1 MHSAGELP
9 PPADIQTTLN
19 APRNKNK
26 EETMQFRS
34 IQTRIL
40 VMAGI
45 AMTTALV
52 ILILLNQY
60 SGQQTQKLTI
70 SSSRAAL
77 QQEAWQ
83 KVSANARAE
92 AATITQLL
100 QKGLS
105 YTQQMA
111 SVFAQQQQ
119 GKLPLDRQQ
128 ATDLLKAQ
136 LALEPQLYGAF
147 AGFEPN
153 GFDSQDASFAG
164 QTALGSDSKGRFV
177 PYFYRDKDKVG
188 TDLLLSIEKSETDSF
203 GNPAND
209 YYACPKREGRSC
221 LIDPFKVDINGQQV
235 LVSTITTPI
244 MVDGQ
249 FRGIAALDLA
259 VDSISRQAQSLNSNI
274 YDGKG
279 ETLIVSAAGVIT
291 GTSGDASLL
300 GSRADKLLGNGW
312 QQYLKPEVQ
321 RQELDDAFRISVPI
335 AVPGMSRNWAIIVTL
350 PYKVVLA
357 GADQLEAQLSDMNRA
372 AMTQQLVGA
381 VVVLVLALATM
392 LVIARSI
399 TGPIR
404 QMVSLVD
411 DIADGEGDLTK
422 RLNTQSSDELG
433 DLAKGI
439 NRFIDKLQVLLGD
452 VLKTASEVNRHAGD
466 TDRIAGQTDTN
477 LQHHQAEM
485 EQMLTAVQEMSYVSQ
500 EVATHANNT
509 ADSAKQAQGAADQG
523 KVRFQQV
530 IQSMHKVAAEA
541 GKGAE
546 VVEGLAHDSEQIT
559 SILTV
564 IQGIADQTNLLAL
577 NAAIEAARAGEQ
589 GRGFAVVADEVRKL
603 AGNTQQAVQN
613 TQELIEKI
621 RHSSTNAVNAI
632 NQSQQLTHQ
641 AVGEAD
647 LAEEA
652 LGSIYQAIS
661 TINDMT
667 YQIASAAEEQSS
679 VSETVS
685 GNLSKTNALANDIA
699 QDATETAKASQAL
712 RQAADKL
719 QQLLGQF
726 RLS

>member
-1 MHSAGELP
+1 
-9 PPADIQTTLN
+9 
-19 APRNKNK
+19 
-26 EETMQFRS
+26 MQFRS

-153 GFDSQDASFAG
+153 GFDSQDASFAS

-188 TDLLLSIEKSETDSF
+188 TDLLFSIEKSETDSF

-209 YYACPKREGRSC
+209 YYACPKREERSC

-259 VDSISRQAQSLNSNI
+259 VDSISRQAKSLNSNI

-300 GSRADKLLGNGW
+300 GSSASKVLGNQW

-321 RQELDDAFRISVPI
+321 RQELDESFRISVPI
-335 AVPGMSRNWAIIVTL
+335 MVPGMSRNWAIIVTL

-357 GADQLEAQLSDMNRA
+357 GADQLESQLSDMNQA

-381 VVVLVLALATM
+381 VIVLVLALATM

-422 RLNTQSSDELG
+422 RLTTRSVDELG

-439 NRFIDKLQVLLGD
+439 NRFIDKLQGLLGD
-452 VLKTASEVNRHAGD
+452 VLKTASEVNRYAGD
-466 TDRIAGQTDTN
+466 TDRIAGQTDNN

-523 KVRFQQV
+523 KERFQQV

-546 VVEGLAHDSEQIT
+546 VVEGLAHDSAQIT

-621 RHSSTNAVNAI
+621 RLSSTNAVNAI
-632 NQSQQLTHQ
+632 TQSQQLTHQ

>member
-1 MHSAGELP
+1 
-9 PPADIQTTLN
+9 
-19 APRNKNK
+19 
-26 EETMQFRS
+26 
-34 IQTRIL
+34 
-40 VMAGI
+40 
-45 AMTTALV
+45 
-52 ILILLNQY
+52 
-60 SGQQTQKLTI
+60 
-70 SSSRAAL
+70 
-77 QQEAWQ
+77 
-83 KVSANARAE
+83 
-92 AATITQLL
+92 
-100 QKGLS
+100 
-105 YTQQMA
+105 
-111 SVFAQQQQ
+111 
-119 GKLPLDRQQ
+119 
-128 ATDLLKAQ
+128 
-136 LALEPQLYGAF
+136 
-147 AGFEPN
+147 
-153 GFDSQDASFAG
+153 
-164 QTALGSDSKGRFV
+164 
-177 PYFYRDKDKVG
+177 
-188 TDLLLSIEKSETDSF
+188 
-203 GNPAND
+203 
-209 YYACPKREGRSC
+209 
-221 LIDPFKVDINGQQV
+221 
-235 LVSTITTPI
+235 
-244 MVDGQ
+244 
-249 FRGIAALDLA
+249 
-259 VDSISRQAQSLNSNI
+259 
-274 YDGKG
+274 
-279 ETLIVSAAGVIT
+279 
-291 GTSGDASLL
+291 
-300 GSRADKLLGNGW
+300 
-312 QQYLKPEVQ
+312 Q
-321 RQELDDAFRISVPI
+321 RQELDESFRISVPI
-335 AVPGMSRNWAIIVTL
+335 MVPGMSRNWAIIVTL

-357 GADQLEAQLSDMNRA
+357 GADQLESQLSDMNQA

-381 VVVLVLALATM
+381 VIVLVLALATM

-422 RLNTQSSDELG
+422 RLTTRSVDELG

-439 NRFIDKLQVLLGD
+439 NRFIDKLQGLLGD
-452 VLKTASEVNRHAGD
+452 VLKTASEVNRYAGD
-466 TDRIAGQTDTN
+466 TDRIAGQTDNN

-523 KVRFQQV
+523 KERFQQV

-546 VVEGLAHDSEQIT
+546 VVEGLAHDSAQIT

-621 RHSSTNAVNAI
+621 RLSSTNAVNAI
-632 NQSQQLTHQ
+632 TQSQQLTHQ

>member
-1 MHSAGELP
+1 
-9 PPADIQTTLN
+9 
-19 APRNKNK
+19 
-26 EETMQFRS
+26 MQFRS
-34 IQTRIL
+34 IQNRIL

-45 AMTTALV
+45 AMTAALV

-60 SGQQTQKLTI
+60 SGQQTQQLTI
-70 SSSRAAL
+70 SSSREAL

-100 QKGLS
+100 QKALA
-105 YTQQMA
+105 YDQQLA
-111 SVFAQQQQ
+111 GVVQLAIS
-119 GKLPLDRQQ
+119 KELPLTRPNVV
-128 ATDLLKAQ
+128 ALMKKTLTTD
-136 LALEPQLYGAF
+136 PQIYGVL

-153 GFDSQDASFAG
+153 ALDEQDINYVG
-164 QTALGSDSKGRFV
+164 QKELGSDSNGRFV
-177 PYFYRDKDKVG
+177 PYYYRDGGSIG
-188 TDLLLSIEKSETDSF
+188 TDLLYSITKTDTDSF

-209 YYACPKREGRSC
+209 YYSCPQQHKSAC
-221 LIDPFKVDINGQQV
+221 LIDPYVFDVNGKQV
-235 LVSTITTPI
+235 MLSTISSPLFI
-244 MVDGQ
+244 DGDFKGIIGVDLEVT
-249 FRGIAALDLA
+249 ALNQ
-259 VDSISRQAQSLNSNI
+259 QAKSLNNNI
-274 YDGKG
+274 YDGQG

-291 GTSGDASLL
+291 GTSGNDNML
-300 GSRADKLLGNGW
+300 GKHAKELLGNNW
-312 QQYLKPEVQ
+312 KQYLQQQEQ
-321 RQELDDAFRISVPI
+321 REELNDNLRISVPI
-335 AVPGMSRNWAIIVTL
+335 SVPGMSRNWAIIVTL
-350 PYKVVLA
+350 PYRVVLA
-357 GADQLEAQLSDMNRA
+357 GADQLERQLSDMNQA

-381 VVVLVLALATM
+381 FIVLVLALATM

-422 RLNTQSSDELG
+422 RLATRSVDELG

-439 NRFIDKLQVLLGD
+439 NRFIDKLQGLLGD
-452 VLKTASEVNRHAGD
+452 VLKTASEVNRYAGD
-466 TDRIAGQTDTN
+466 TDRIAGQTDNN

-523 KVRFQQV
+523 KERFQQV

-546 VVEGLAHDSEQIT
+546 VVEGLAHDSAQIT

-621 RHSSTNAVNAI
+621 RLSSTNAVNAI
-632 NQSQQLTHQ
+632 TQSQQLTHQ

>member
-1 MHSAGELP
+1 M
-9 PPADIQTTLN
+9 
-19 APRNKNK
+19 
-26 EETMQFRS
+26 
-34 IQTRIL
+34 
-40 VMAGI
+40 
-45 AMTTALV
+45 
-52 ILILLNQY
+52 
-60 SGQQTQKLTI
+60 
-70 SSSRAAL
+70 
-77 QQEAWQ
+77 
-83 KVSANARAE
+83 
-92 AATITQLL
+92 
-100 QKGLS
+100 
-105 YTQQMA
+105 
-111 SVFAQQQQ
+111 
-119 GKLPLDRQQ
+119 
-128 ATDLLKAQ
+128 
-136 LALEPQLYGAF
+136 
-147 AGFEPN
+147 
-153 GFDSQDASFAG
+153 
-164 QTALGSDSKGRFV
+164 
-177 PYFYRDKDKVG
+177 
-188 TDLLLSIEKSETDSF
+188 
-203 GNPAND
+203 
-209 YYACPKREGRSC
+209 
-221 LIDPFKVDINGQQV
+221 
-235 LVSTITTPI
+235 STITTPI
-244 MVDGQ
+244 LVDGR
-249 FRGIAALDLA
+249 FKGIAALDLA

-300 GSRADKLLGNGW
+300 GSRADKVLGNGW
-312 QQYLKPEVQ
+312 QQYLKPDVQ
-321 RQELDDAFRISVPI
+321 RQELTDAFRISVPI
-335 AVPGMSRNWAIIVTL
+335 AVPGMARNWAIIVTL

-357 GADQLEAQLSDMNRA
+357 GADELARQLTDMNRA
-372 AMTQQLVGA
+372 AMTQQLIGA
-381 VVVLVLALATM
+381 LIVLALALGTM

-411 DIADGEGDLTK
+411 DIADGDGDLTK
-422 RLNTQSSDELG
+422 RLESRSRDELG
-433 DLAKGI
+433 ALARGI
-439 NRFIDKLQVLLGD
+439 NRFIDKLQALLGD
-452 VLKTASEVNRHAGD
+452 VQKTASEVHRHAGD
-466 TDRIAGQTDTN
+466 TDRIAGQTDSN

-509 ADSAKQAQGAADQG
+509 ADSAKQAQSAADEG
-523 KVRFQQV
+523 KVRFQRV
-530 IQSMHKVAAEA
+530 IHSMHKVAAEA

-613 TQELIEKI
+613 TQELIDKI

-632 NQSQQLTHQ
+632 QQSQQLTHQ

-647 LAEEA
+647 QAEAA
-652 LGSIYQAIS
+652 LGSIFQAIA

-685 GNLSKTNALANDIA
+685 GNLSKTSALANDIA
-699 QDATETAKASQAL
+699 RDATSTANASQAL
-712 RQAADKL
+712 RQAAERL

>member
-1 MHSAGELP
+1 
-9 PPADIQTTLN
+9 
-19 APRNKNK
+19 
-26 EETMQFRS
+26 MQFRS
-34 IQTRIL
+34 IQNRIL
-40 VMAGI
+40 VLAGV

-60 SGQQTQKLTI
+60 SGRQTQQLTI
-70 SSSRAAL
+70 DSSRAAL

-111 SVFAQQQQ
+111 SVFARQQE

-153 GFDSQDASFAG
+153 GFDGQDESFAG
-164 QTALGSDSKGRFV
+164 QSALGSNDKGRFV
-177 PYFYRDKDKVG
+177 PYFYRDKEQIG
-188 TDLLLSIEKSETDSF
+188 SDLLLSIEKSDPDEF

-209 YYACPKREGRSC
+209 YYACPKREGRPC

-244 MVDGQ
+244 LVDGR
-249 FRGIAALDLA
+249 FKGIASLDLA

-279 ETLIVSAAGVIT
+279 ETLIVS
-291 GTSGDASLL
+291 GDASLL
-300 GSRADKLLGNGW
+300 GSRADKVLGNGW
-312 QQYLKPEVQ
+312 QQYLKPDVQ
-321 RQELDDAFRISVPI
+321 RQELTDAFRISVPI
-335 AVPGMSRNWAIIVTL
+335 AVPGMARNWAIIVTL

-357 GADQLEAQLSDMNRA
+357 GADELARQLTDMNRA
-372 AMTQQLVGA
+372 AMTQQLIGA
-381 VVVLVLALATM
+381 LIVLALALGTM

-411 DIADGEGDLTK
+411 DIADGDGDLTK
-422 RLNTQSSDELG
+422 RLETRSRDELG
-433 DLAKGI
+433 ALARGI
-439 NRFIDKLQVLLGD
+439 NRFIDKLQALLGD
-452 VLKTASEVNRHAGD
+452 VQKTASEVHRHAGD
-466 TDRIAGQTDTN
+466 TDRIAGQTDSN

-509 ADSAKQAQGAADQG
+509 ADSAKQAQSAADEG
-523 KVRFQQV
+523 KVRFQRV
-530 IQSMHKVAAEA
+530 IHSMHKVAAEA

-613 TQELIEKI
+613 TQELIDKI

-632 NQSQQLTHQ
+632 QQSQQLTHQ

-647 LAEEA
+647 QAEAA
-652 LGSIYQAIS
+652 LGSIFQAIA

-685 GNLSKTNALANDIA
+685 GNLSKTSALANDIA
-699 QDATETAKASQAL
+699 RDATSTANASQAL
-712 RQAADKL
+712 RQAAERL

>member
-1 MHSAGELP
+1 
-9 PPADIQTTLN
+9 
-19 APRNKNK
+19 
-26 EETMQFRS
+26 MQFRS
-34 IQTRIL
+34 IQNRIL

-45 AMTTALV
+45 AMTAALV

-60 SGQQTQKLTI
+60 SGKQTQQLTI
-70 SSSRAAL
+70 SSSREAL

-111 SVFAQQQQ
+111 SALALQQQ

-153 GFDSQDASFAG
+153 GFDGQDASFAG

-177 PYFYRDKDKVG
+177 PYFYRDKDQIG
-188 TDLLLSIEKSETDSF
+188 TDLLLSIEKTDPDEF

-249 FRGIAALDLA
+249 FKGIAALDLA
-259 VDSISRQAQSLNSNI
+259 VDSISRQAKSLNSNI

-300 GSRADKLLGNGW
+300 GSSASKVLGNQW

-321 RQELDDAFRISVPI
+321 RQELDESFRISVPI
-335 AVPGMSRNWAIIVTL
+335 MVPGMSRNWAIIVTL

-357 GADQLEAQLSDMNRA
+357 GADQLESQLSDMNQA

-381 VVVLVLALATM
+381 VIVLVLALATM

-422 RLNTQSSDELG
+422 RLATRSVDELG

-439 NRFIDKLQVLLGD
+439 NRFIDKLQGLLGD
-452 VLKTASEVNRHAGD
+452 VLKTASEVNRYAGD
-466 TDRIAGQTDTN
+466 TDRIAGQTDNN

-509 ADSAKQAQGAADQG
+509 ADSAKQAQSAADQG
-523 KVRFQQV
+523 KERFQQV

-546 VVEGLAHDSEQIT
+546 VVEGLAHDSAQIT

-621 RHSSTNAVNAI
+621 RLSSTNAVNAI
-632 NQSQQLTHQ
+632 TQSQQLTHQ

>member
-1 MHSAGELP
+1 
-9 PPADIQTTLN
+9 
-19 APRNKNK
+19 
-26 EETMQFRS
+26 MQFRS
-34 IQTRIL
+34 IQNRIL

-45 AMTTALV
+45 AMTAALV

-60 SGQQTQKLTI
+60 SGQQTQQLTI
-70 SSSRAAL
+70 SSSREAL

-111 SVFAQQQQ
+111 SALALQQQ

-153 GFDSQDASFAG
+153 GFDDQDASFAG
-164 QTALGSDSKGRFV
+164 QSALGSDDKGRFV
-177 PYFYRDKDKVG
+177 PYFYRDKDQIG
-188 TDLLLSIEKSETDSF
+188 TDLLLSIEKTDPDEF

-249 FRGIAALDLA
+249 FKGIAALDLA
-259 VDSISRQAQSLNSNI
+259 VDSISRQAKSLNSNI

-300 GSRADKLLGNGW
+300 GSSASKVLGNQW

-321 RQELDDAFRISVPI
+321 RQELDESFRISVPI
-335 AVPGMSRNWAIIVTL
+335 MVPGMSRNWAIIVTL

-357 GADQLEAQLSDMNRA
+357 GADQLESQLSDMNQA

-381 VVVLVLALATM
+381 VIVLVLALATM

-422 RLNTQSSDELG
+422 RLTTRSVDELG

-439 NRFIDKLQVLLGD
+439 NRFIDKLQGLLGD
-452 VLKTASEVNRHAGD
+452 VLKTASEVNRYAGD
-466 TDRIAGQTDTN
+466 TDRIAGQTDNN

-509 ADSAKQAQGAADQG
+509 ADSAKQAQSAADQG
-523 KVRFQQV
+523 KERFQQV

-546 VVEGLAHDSEQIT
+546 VVEGLAHDSAQIT

-621 RHSSTNAVNAI
+621 RLSSTNAVNAI
-632 NQSQQLTHQ
+632 TQSQQLTHQ

>member
-1 MHSAGELP
+1 
-9 PPADIQTTLN
+9 
-19 APRNKNK
+19 
-26 EETMQFRS
+26 MQFHS
-34 IQTRIL
+34 IQHRIL

-45 AMTTALV
+45 AMTTAMV

-70 SSSRAAL
+70 NSSREAL

-164 QTALGSDSKGRFV
+164 QTALGSDGKGRFV
-177 PYFYRDKDKVG
+177 PYFYRDKEQIG
-188 TDLLLSIEKSETDSF
+188 TDLLLSIEKTDPDEF

-249 FRGIAALDLA
+249 FKGIAALDLA
-259 VDSISRQAQSLNSNI
+259 VDSISRQAKSLNSNI
-274 YDGKG
+274 YDGQG

-300 GSRADKLLGNGW
+300 GSSAGKVLGNQW

-321 RQELDDAFRISVPI
+321 RQELNESFRISVPI
-335 AVPGMSRNWAIIVTL
+335 MVPGMNRNWAIIVTL

-357 GADQLEAQLSDMNRA
+357 GADQLESQLGEMNRA
-372 AMTQQLVGA
+372 AVTQQLVGA
-381 VVVLVLALATM
+381 VIVLVLALATM
-392 LVIARSI
+392 LAIARSI

-422 RLNTQSSDELG
+422 RLTTRSVDELG

-439 NRFIDKLQVLLGD
+439 NRFIDKLQGLLGD
-452 VLKTASEVNRHAGD
+452 VLKTASEVNRYAGD

-509 ADSAKQAQGAADQG
+509 ADSAKQAQSAADQG
-523 KVRFQQV
+523 KDRFQQV

-541 GKGAE
+541 GKGAD
-546 VVEGLAHDSEQIT
+546 VVEGLAHDSAQIT

-621 RHSSTNAVNAI
+621 RLSSTNAVTAI
-632 NQSQQLTHQ
+632 TQSQQLTHQ
-641 AVGEAD
+641 AVSEAD

-652 LGSIYQAIS
+652 LGSIYKAIS

>member
-1 MHSAGELP
+1 
-9 PPADIQTTLN
+9 
-19 APRNKNK
+19 
-26 EETMQFRS
+26 MQFRS
-34 IQTRIL
+34 IQNRIL
-40 VMAGI
+40 VLAGV

-60 SGQQTQKLTI
+60 SSKQTQQLTI

-111 SVFAQQQQ
+111 SVFALQQE

-136 LALEPQLYGAF
+136 LGLEPQLYGAF
-147 AGFEPN
+147 AGFEPD
-153 GFDSQDASFAG
+153 GFDDQDSAFAG
-164 QTALGSDSKGRFV
+164 QSALGSDDKGRFV
-177 PYFYRDKDKVG
+177 PYFYRDKENIG
-188 TDLLLSIEKSETDSF
+188 SDLLLSIEKSDPDEF

-244 MVDGQ
+244 LVGGQ
-249 FRGIAALDLA
+249 FKGIAALDLA

-291 GTSGDASLL
+291 GTSGDPSLL
-300 GSRADKLLGNGW
+300 GSRADKLLGDGW
-312 QQYLKPEVQ
+312 QQYLKPELQ
-321 RQELDDAFRISVPI
+321 RQELDEAFRISVPI
-335 AVPGMSRNWAIIVTL
+335 AVPGMARNWAIIVTL
-350 PYKVVLA
+350 PYQVVLA
-357 GADQLEAQLSDMNRA
+357 GADELESQLTEMNRA
-372 AMTQQLVGA
+372 AMTQQLIGA
-381 VVVLVLALATM
+381 LIVLVLALATM
-392 LVIARSI
+392 LAIARSI

-422 RLNTQSSDELG
+422 RLNTRAQDELG
-433 DLAKGI
+433 ALARGI

-452 VLKTASEVNRHAGD
+452 VQKTASEVHRHAGD
-466 TDRIAGQTDTN
+466 TDRIAGQTDSN

-621 RHSSTNAVNAI
+621 RHSSANAVNAI
-632 NQSQQLTHQ
+632 QQSQQLTHQ

-647 LAEEA
+647 LAEAA
-652 LGSIYQAIS
+652 LDSIFQAIA

-699 QDATETAKASQAL
+699 QDATNTAKASQAL
-712 RQAADKL
+712 RQAAERL

>member
-1 MHSAGELP
+1 
-9 PPADIQTTLN
+9 
-19 APRNKNK
+19 
-26 EETMQFRS
+26 MQFRS
-34 IQTRIL
+34 IQNRIL

-45 AMTTALV
+45 AMTAALV

-60 SGQQTQKLTI
+60 SGQQTQQLTI
-70 SSSRAAL
+70 SSSREAL

-111 SVFAQQQQ
+111 SALALQQQ

-147 AGFEPN
+147 AGFKPN
-153 GFDSQDASFAG
+153 GFDGQDASFAG
-164 QTALGSDSKGRFV
+164 QSALGSDDKGRFV
-177 PYFYRDKDKVG
+177 PYFYRDKDQIG
-188 TDLLLSIEKSETDSF
+188 TDLLLSIEKTDPDEF

-244 MVDGQ
+244 MVNGQ
-249 FRGIAALDLA
+249 FKGIAALDLA
-259 VDSISRQAQSLNSNI
+259 VDSISRQAKSLNSNI

-300 GSRADKLLGNGW
+300 GSSAGKVLGNQW

-321 RQELDDAFRISVPI
+321 RQELDESFRISVPI
-335 AVPGMSRNWAIIVTL
+335 MVPGMSRNWAIIVTL

-357 GADQLEAQLSDMNRA
+357 GADQLESQLSDMNQA

-381 VVVLVLALATM
+381 VIVLVLALATM

-422 RLNTQSSDELG
+422 RLATRSVDELG
-433 DLAKGI
+433 DLTKGI
-439 NRFIDKLQVLLGD
+439 NRFIDKLQGLLGD
-452 VLKTASEVNRHAGD
+452 VLKTASEVNRYAGD
-466 TDRIAGQTDTN
+466 TDRIAGQTDNN

-523 KVRFQQV
+523 KERFQQV

-546 VVEGLAHDSEQIT
+546 VVEGLAHDSAQIT

-621 RHSSTNAVNAI
+621 RLSSTNAVNAI

>member
-1 MHSAGELP
+1 
-9 PPADIQTTLN
+9 
-19 APRNKNK
+19 
-26 EETMQFRS
+26 MQFRS
-34 IQTRIL
+34 IQNRIL

-45 AMTTALV
+45 AMTAALV

-60 SGQQTQKLTI
+60 SGKQTQQLTI
-70 SSSRAAL
+70 SSSREAL

-111 SVFAQQQQ
+111 STLALQQQ

-164 QTALGSDSKGRFV
+164 QSALGSDDKGRFV
-177 PYFYRDKDKVG
+177 PYFYRDKDQIG
-188 TDLLLSIEKSETDSF
+188 TDLLLSIEKTDPDEF

-244 MVDGQ
+244 MVNGQ
-249 FRGIAALDLA
+249 FKGIAALDLA
-259 VDSISRQAQSLNSNI
+259 VDSISRQAKSLNSNI
-274 YDGKG
+274 YDGQG

-300 GSRADKLLGNGW
+300 GSSASKVLGNQW

-321 RQELDDAFRISVPI
+321 RQELDESFRISVPI
-335 AVPGMSRNWAIIVTL
+335 MVPGMSRNWAIIVTL

-357 GADQLEAQLSDMNRA
+357 GADQLESQLSDMNQA

-381 VVVLVLALATM
+381 VIVLVLALATM

-422 RLNTQSSDELG
+422 RLTTRSVDELG

-439 NRFIDKLQVLLGD
+439 NRFIDKLQGLLGD
-452 VLKTASEVNRHAGD
+452 VLKTASEVNRYAGD
-466 TDRIAGQTDTN
+466 TDRIAGQTDNN

-523 KVRFQQV
+523 KERFQQV

-546 VVEGLAHDSEQIT
+546 VVEGLAHDSAQIT

-621 RHSSTNAVNAI
+621 RLSSTNAVNAI
-632 NQSQQLTHQ
+632 TQSQQLTHQ
-641 AVGEAD
+641 AVSEAD

>member
-1 MHSAGELP
+1 
-9 PPADIQTTLN
+9 
-19 APRNKNK
+19 
-26 EETMQFRS
+26 MQFRS
-34 IQTRIL
+34 IQNRIL
-40 VMAGI
+40 VLAGV

-60 SGQQTQKLTI
+60 SGRQTQQLTI
-70 SSSRAAL
+70 DSSRAAL

-111 SVFAQQQQ
+111 SVFARQQE

-153 GFDSQDASFAG
+153 GFDGQDESFAG
-164 QTALGSDSKGRFV
+164 QSALGSDDKGRFV
-177 PYFYRDKDKVG
+177 PYFYRDKDQIG
-188 TDLLLSIEKSETDSF
+188 SDLLLSIEKSDPDEF

-209 YYACPKREGRSC
+209 YYACPKREGRPC

-244 MVDGQ
+244 LVDGQ
-249 FRGIAALDLA
+249 FKGIAALDLA

-300 GSRADKLLGNGW
+300 GSRADKVLGNGW
-312 QQYLKPEVQ
+312 QQYLKPDVQ
-321 RQELDDAFRISVPI
+321 RQELTDAFRISVPI
-335 AVPGMSRNWAIIVTL
+335 AVPGMARNWAIIVTL

-357 GADQLEAQLSDMNRA
+357 GADELARQLTDMNRA
-372 AMTQQLVGA
+372 AMTQQLIGA
-381 VVVLVLALATM
+381 LIVLALALGTM

-411 DIADGEGDLTK
+411 DIADGDGDLTK
-422 RLNTQSSDELG
+422 RLESRSRDELG
-433 DLAKGI
+433 ALARGI
-439 NRFIDKLQVLLGD
+439 NRFIDKLQALLGD
-452 VLKTASEVNRHAGD
+452 VQKTASEVHRHAGD
-466 TDRIAGQTDTN
+466 TDRIAGQTDSN

-509 ADSAKQAQGAADQG
+509 ADSAKQAQSAADEG
-523 KVRFQQV
+523 KVRFQRV
-530 IQSMHKVAAEA
+530 IHSMHKVAAEA

-589 GRGFAVVADEVRKL
+589 GRGFAVVADEVRTLSTRTHKATEQIQGSIQQIQHTL
-603 AGNTQQAVQN
+603 GRWKGMMQENLQQTRECAEMTRQGSSSLHTVLQEIELVTEFSTQIAAAAEQQQAVVEDISRSINQISEYSHAN
-613 TQELIEKI
+613 SQKMQEVDDSSQELLERAK
-621 RHSSTNAVNAI
+621 
-632 NQSQQLTHQ
+632 QLKGLSQTF
-641 AVGEAD
+641 G
-647 LAEEA
+647 
-652 LGSIYQAIS
+652 
-661 TINDMT
+661 
-667 YQIASAAEEQSS
+667 
-679 VSETVS
+679 
-685 GNLSKTNALANDIA
+685 
-699 QDATETAKASQAL
+699 
-712 RQAADKL
+712 
-719 QQLLGQF
+719 
-726 RLS
+726 

>member
-1 MHSAGELP
+1 
-9 PPADIQTTLN
+9 
-19 APRNKNK
+19 
-26 EETMQFRS
+26 MQFRS

-153 GFDSQDASFAG
+153 GFDSQDASFAS

-209 YYACPKREGRSC
+209 YYACPKREERSC

-259 VDSISRQAQSLNSNI
+259 VDSISRQAKSLNSNI

-300 GSRADKLLGNGW
+300 GSSASKVLGNQW

-321 RQELDDAFRISVPI
+321 RQELDESFRISVPI
-335 AVPGMSRNWAIIVTL
+335 MVPGMSRNWAIIVTL

-357 GADQLEAQLSDMNRA
+357 GADQLESQLSDMNQA

-381 VVVLVLALATM
+381 VIVLVLALATM

-422 RLNTQSSDELG
+422 RLTTRSVDELG

-439 NRFIDKLQVLLGD
+439 NRFIDKLQGLLGD
-452 VLKTASEVNRHAGD
+452 VLKTASEVNRYAGD
-466 TDRIAGQTDTN
+466 TDRIAGQTDNN

-509 ADSAKQAQGAADQG
+509 ADSAKQAQSAADQG
-523 KVRFQQV
+523 KERFQQV

-546 VVEGLAHDSEQIT
+546 VVEGLAHDSAQIT

-621 RHSSTNAVNAI
+621 RLSSTNAVNAI
-632 NQSQQLTHQ
+632 TQSQQLTHQ

>member
-1 MHSAGELP
+1 
-9 PPADIQTTLN
+9 
-19 APRNKNK
+19 
-26 EETMQFRS
+26 MQFRS
-34 IQTRIL
+34 IQNRIL

-45 AMTTALV
+45 AMTAALV

-60 SGQQTQKLTI
+60 SGQQTQQLTI

-111 SVFAQQQQ
+111 SALALQQE

-153 GFDSQDASFAG
+153 GFDSQDATFAG
-164 QTALGSDSKGRFV
+164 QSALGSDSQGRFV
-177 PYFYRDKDKVG
+177 PYFYRDKDQIG
-188 TDLLLSIEKSETDSF
+188 TDLLLSIEKTDPDEF

-209 YYACPKREGRSC
+209 YYSCPKREGRSC

-244 MVDGQ
+244 MVAGK
-249 FRGIAALDLA
+249 FKGIAALDLA

-300 GSRADKLLGNGW
+300 GSRADKLLGNQW

-321 RQELDDAFRISVPI
+321 RQELDESFRISVPI
-335 AVPGMSRNWAIIVTL
+335 MVPGMSRNWAIIVTL

-357 GADQLEAQLSDMNRA
+357 GADQLESQLSDMSRA

-381 VVVLVLALATM
+381 LVVLVLALATM
-392 LVIARSI
+392 LMIARSI

-422 RLNTQSSDELG
+422 RLTTRSVDELG

-509 ADSAKQAQGAADQG
+509 ADSAKQAQSAADQG

-559 SILTV
+559 NILTV

-613 TQELIEKI
+613 TQELLEKI
-621 RHSSTNAVNAI
+621 RLSSANAVSAI

-652 LGSIYQAIS
+652 LASIYQAIS

-712 RQAADKL
+712 RQAAERL

>member
-1 MHSAGELP
+1 
-9 PPADIQTTLN
+9 
-19 APRNKNK
+19 
-26 EETMQFRS
+26 MQFRS
-34 IQTRIL
+34 IQNRIL

-45 AMTTALV
+45 AMTAALV

-60 SGQQTQKLTI
+60 SGQQTQQLTI
-70 SSSRAAL
+70 SSSREAL

-111 SVFAQQQQ
+111 SALALQQQS
-119 GKLPLDRQQ
+119 KLPLDRQQ

-153 GFDSQDASFAG
+153 GFDGQDASFAG
-164 QTALGSDSKGRFV
+164 QSALGSDDKGRFV
-177 PYFYRDKDKVG
+177 PYFYRDKDQIG
-188 TDLLLSIEKSETDSF
+188 TDLLLSIEKTDPDEF

-244 MVDGQ
+244 MVNGQ
-249 FRGIAALDLA
+249 FKGIAALDLA
-259 VDSISRQAQSLNSNI
+259 VDSISRQAKSLNSNI
-274 YDGKG
+274 YDGQG

-300 GSRADKLLGNGW
+300 GSSASKVLGNQW

-321 RQELDDAFRISVPI
+321 RQELDESFRISVPI
-335 AVPGMSRNWAIIVTL
+335 MVPGMSRNWAIIVTL

-357 GADQLEAQLSDMNRA
+357 GADQLESQLSDMNQA

-381 VVVLVLALATM
+381 VIVLVLALATM

-422 RLNTQSSDELG
+422 RLTTRSVDELG

-439 NRFIDKLQVLLGD
+439 NRFIDKLQGLLGD
-452 VLKTASEVNRHAGD
+452 VLKTASEVNRYAGD
-466 TDRIAGQTDTN
+466 TDRIAGQTDNN

-509 ADSAKQAQGAADQG
+509 ADSAKQAQSAADQG
-523 KVRFQQV
+523 KERFQQV

-546 VVEGLAHDSEQIT
+546 VVEGLAHDSAQIT

-589 GRGFAVVADEVRKL
+589 GRGFAVVADEVRALSNRSRAASEEISQMIAALQNEAQSAVTVIGDAKSKADESISKTEATL
-603 AGNTQQAVQN
+603 AAMQN
-613 TQELIEKI
+613 IIERI
-621 RHSSTNAVNAI
+621 AR
-632 NQSQQLTHQ
+632 
-641 AVGEAD
+641 
-647 LAEEA
+647 
-652 LGSIYQAIS
+652 
-661 TINDMT
+661 INDLNAQMA
-667 YQIASAAEEQSS
+667 QSAEEQDRVCHEVDSS
-679 VSETVS
+679 VSDIRNTS
-685 GNLSKTNALANDIA
+685 ND
-699 QDATETAKASQAL
+699 T
-712 RQAADKL
+712 
-719 QQLLGQF
+719 LGQAHAANLASIQLVEQCQKLEALLKTY
-726 RLS
+726 RW

>member
-1 MHSAGELP
+1 
-9 PPADIQTTLN
+9 
-19 APRNKNK
+19 
-26 EETMQFRS
+26 MQFRS
-34 IQTRIL
+34 IQNRIL
-40 VMAGI
+40 VMTGI

-60 SGQQTQKLTI
+60 SGQQTQQLTI

-92 AATITQLL
+92 AATINQLL

-111 SVFAQQQQ
+111 SALALQQQ

-136 LALEPQLYGAF
+136 LNLEPQLYGAF

-153 GFDSQDASFAG
+153 GFDDQDAAFAG
-164 QTALGSDSKGRFV
+164 QTALGSDSQGRFV
-177 PYFYRDKDKVG
+177 PYFYRDKEQIG
-188 TDLLLSIEKSETDSF
+188 TDLLLSIEKSDADEF

-244 MVDGQ
+244 MVAGQ
-249 FRGIAALDLA
+249 FKGVVALDLA

-274 YDGKG
+274 YDGQG

-291 GTSGDASLL
+291 GTSGDTSLL
-300 GSRADKLLGNGW
+300 GSRADKLLGNQW

-321 RQELDDAFRISVPI
+321 RQELDESFRISVPI
-335 AVPGMSRNWAIIVTL
+335 MVPGMSRNWAIIVTL

-357 GADQLEAQLSDMNRA
+357 EADQLESQLGDMNRA

-381 VVVLVLALATM
+381 LIVLVLALATM

-404 QMVSLVD
+404 QMVSLVN

-422 RLNTQSSDELG
+422 RLATRSVDELG

-439 NRFIDKLQVLLGD
+439 NRFIDKLQGLLGD

-466 TDRIAGQTDTN
+466 TDRIARQTDTN

-509 ADSAKQAQGAADQG
+509 ADSAKQAQSAADQG
-523 KVRFQQV
+523 KERFQQV

-541 GKGAE
+541 GKGAD
-546 VVEGLAHDSEQIT
+546 VVEGLANDSAQIT

-621 RHSSTNAVNAI
+621 RQSSTNAVNAI
-632 NQSQQLTHQ
+632 TQSQQLTHQ
-641 AVGEAD
+641 AVSEAD

-652 LGSIYQAIS
+652 LGSIYKAIS

>member
-1 MHSAGELP
+1 
-9 PPADIQTTLN
+9 
-19 APRNKNK
+19 
-26 EETMQFRS
+26 MQFRS
-34 IQTRIL
+34 IQNRIL
-40 VMAGI
+40 VLAGV

-60 SGQQTQKLTI
+60 SGRQTQQLTI
-70 SSSRAAL
+70 DSSRAAL

-111 SVFAQQQQ
+111 SVFARQQE

-147 AGFEPN
+147 AGFKPN
-153 GFDSQDASFAG
+153 GFDGQDESFAG
-164 QTALGSDSKGRFV
+164 QAALGSDDKGRFV
-177 PYFYRDKDKVG
+177 PYFYRDKDQIG
-188 TDLLLSIEKSETDSF
+188 SDLLLSIEKSDPDEF

-209 YYACPKREGRSC
+209 YYACPKREGRPC

-244 MVDGQ
+244 LVDGQ
-249 FRGIAALDLA
+249 FKGIAALDLA

-300 GSRADKLLGNGW
+300 GSRADKVLGNGW
-312 QQYLKPEVQ
+312 QQYLKPDVQ
-321 RQELDDAFRISVPI
+321 RQELTDAFRISVPI
-335 AVPGMSRNWAIIVTL
+335 AVPGMARNWAIIVTL

-357 GADQLEAQLSDMNRA
+357 GADELARQLTDMNRA
-372 AMTQQLVGA
+372 AMTQQLIGA
-381 VVVLVLALATM
+381 LLVLVLALGTM

-411 DIADGEGDLTK
+411 DIADGDGDLTK
-422 RLNTQSSDELG
+422 RLESRSRDELG
-433 DLAKGI
+433 ALARGI
-439 NRFIDKLQVLLGD
+439 NRFIDKLQALLGD
-452 VLKTASEVNRHAGD
+452 VQKTASEVHRHAGD
-466 TDRIAGQTDTN
+466 TDRIAGQTDSN

-509 ADSAKQAQGAADQG
+509 ADSAKQAQGAADEG
-523 KVRFQQV
+523 KVRFQRV
-530 IQSMHKVAAEA
+530 IHSMHKVAAEA

-613 TQELIEKI
+613 TQELIDKI

-632 NQSQQLTHQ
+632 QQSQQLTHQ

-647 LAEEA
+647 QAEAA
-652 LGSIYQAIS
+652 LGSIFQAIA

-685 GNLSKTNALANDIA
+685 GNLSKTSALANDIA
-699 QDATETAKASQAL
+699 RDATSTANASQAL
-712 RQAADKL
+712 RQAAERL

>member
-1 MHSAGELP
+1 MHNAGELP
-9 PPADIQTTLN
+9 PPVDTQTTLTTLLT
-19 APRNKNK
+19 NK

-34 IQTRIL
+34 IQNRIL

-45 AMTTALV
+45 AMTAALV

-60 SGQQTQKLTI
+60 SGQQTQQLTI
-70 SSSRAAL
+70 SSSREAL

-111 SVFAQQQQ
+111 SALALQQQ

-164 QTALGSDSKGRFV
+164 QSALGSDDKGRFV
-177 PYFYRDKDKVG
+177 PYFYRDKDQIG
-188 TDLLLSIEKSETDSF
+188 TDLLLSIEKTDPDEF

-249 FRGIAALDLA
+249 FKGIAALDLA
-259 VDSISRQAQSLNSNI
+259 VDSISRQAKSLNSNI

-291 GTSGDASLL
+291 GTSGDTSLL
-300 GSRADKLLGNGW
+300 GSRADKLLGNQW

-321 RQELDDAFRISVPI
+321 RQELDESFRISVPI
-335 AVPGMSRNWAIIVTL
+335 MVPGMSRNWAIIVTL

-357 GADQLEAQLSDMNRA
+357 GADQLESQLSDMNQA

-381 VVVLVLALATM
+381 VIVLVLALATM

-422 RLNTQSSDELG
+422 RLTTRSVDELG

-439 NRFIDKLQVLLGD
+439 NRFIDKLQGLLGD
-452 VLKTASEVNRHAGD
+452 VLKTASEVNRYAGD
-466 TDRIAGQTDTN
+466 TDRIAGQTDNN

-509 ADSAKQAQGAADQG
+509 ADSAKQAQSAADQG
-523 KVRFQQV
+523 KERFQQV

-546 VVEGLAHDSEQIT
+546 VVEGLAHDSAQIT

-621 RHSSTNAVNAI
+621 RLSSTNAVNAI
-632 NQSQQLTHQ
+632 TQSQQLTHQ

>member
-1 MHSAGELP
+1 
-9 PPADIQTTLN
+9 
-19 APRNKNK
+19 
-26 EETMQFRS
+26 MQFRS
-34 IQTRIL
+34 IQNRIL

-45 AMTTALV
+45 AMTAALV

-60 SGQQTQKLTI
+60 SGQQTQQLTI
-70 SSSRAAL
+70 SSSREAL

-111 SVFAQQQQ
+111 SALALQQQ

-164 QTALGSDSKGRFV
+164 QSALGSDDKGRFV
-177 PYFYRDKDKVG
+177 PYFYRDKDQIG
-188 TDLLLSIEKSETDSF
+188 TDLLLSIEKTDPDEF

-249 FRGIAALDLA
+249 FKGIAALDLA
-259 VDSISRQAQSLNSNI
+259 VDSISRQAKSLNSNI

-291 GTSGDASLL
+291 GTSGDTSLL
-300 GSRADKLLGNGW
+300 GSRADKLLGNQW

-321 RQELDDAFRISVPI
+321 RQELDESFRISVPI
-335 AVPGMSRNWAIIVTL
+335 MVPGMSRNWAIIVTL

-357 GADQLEAQLSDMNRA
+357 GADQLESQLSDMNQA

-381 VVVLVLALATM
+381 VIVLVLALATM

-422 RLNTQSSDELG
+422 RLTTRSVDELG

-439 NRFIDKLQVLLGD
+439 NRFIDKLQGLLGD
-452 VLKTASEVNRHAGD
+452 VLKTASEVNRYAGD
-466 TDRIAGQTDTN
+466 TDRIAGQTDNN

-509 ADSAKQAQGAADQG
+509 ADSAKQAQSAADQG
-523 KVRFQQV
+523 KERFQQV

-546 VVEGLAHDSEQIT
+546 VVEGLAHDSAQIT

-621 RHSSTNAVNAI
+621 RLSSTNAVNAI
-632 NQSQQLTHQ
+632 TQSQQLTHQ

>member
-1 MHSAGELP
+1 
-9 PPADIQTTLN
+9 
-19 APRNKNK
+19 
-26 EETMQFRS
+26 MQFRS
-34 IQTRIL
+34 IQNRIL

-45 AMTTALV
+45 AMTAALV

-60 SGQQTQKLTI
+60 SGQQTQQLTI
-70 SSSRAAL
+70 SSSREAL

-100 QKGLS
+100 QKALA
-105 YTQQMA
+105 YDQQLA
-111 SVFAQQQQ
+111 GVVQLAISQE
-119 GKLPLDRQQ
+119 LPLTRPHVV
-128 ATDLLKAQ
+128 ALMKKTLTTD
-136 LALEPQLYGAF
+136 PQIYGVL

-153 GFDSQDASFAG
+153 ALDGQDSNYLDQKP
-164 QTALGSDSKGRFV
+164 LGSDSSGRFV
-177 PYFYRDKDKVG
+177 PYYYRDGGSIG
-188 TDLLLSIEKSETDSF
+188 TDLLYSITKTDTDSF

-209 YYACPKREGRSC
+209 YYSCPQQHKTAC
-221 LIDPFKVDINGQQV
+221 LIDPYVFDVNGKQV
-235 LVSTITTPI
+235 MLSTISSPLFI
-244 MVDGQ
+244 DGAFKGIIGVDLEVT
-249 FRGIAALDLA
+249 ALNQ
-259 VDSISRQAQSLNSNI
+259 QAKSLNSNI
-274 YDGKG
+274 YDGRG

-291 GTSGDASLL
+291 GTSGNDNML
-300 GSRADKLLGNGW
+300 GKHAKELLGNNW
-312 QQYLKPEVQ
+312 KQYLQQQEQ
-321 RQELDDAFRISVPI
+321 REELNDNLRISVPI
-335 AVPGMSRNWAIIVTL
+335 SVPGLQRNWAIIVTL

-357 GADQLEAQLSDMNRA
+357 GADQLESQLNEMNRA
-372 AMTQQLVGA
+372 AVTQQLVGA
-381 VVVLVLALATM
+381 FIVLVLALATM

-422 RLNTQSSDELG
+422 RLATRSVDELG

-439 NRFIDKLQVLLGD
+439 NRFIDKLQGLLGD
-452 VLKTASEVNRHAGD
+452 VLKTASEVNRHACD

-523 KVRFQQV
+523 KERFQQV

-546 VVEGLAHDSEQIT
+546 VVEGLAHDSAQIT

-621 RHSSTNAVNAI
+621 RQSSSNAVNAI
-632 NQSQQLTHQ
+632 TQSQQLTHQ
-641 AVGEAD
+641 AVSEAD

-652 LGSIYQAIS
+652 LGSIYKAIS

>member
-1 MHSAGELP
+1 
-9 PPADIQTTLN
+9 
-19 APRNKNK
+19 
-26 EETMQFRS
+26 MQFRS

-164 QTALGSDSKGRFV
+164 HSALGSDDKGRFV
-177 PYFYRDKDKVG
+177 PYFYRDKDQIG
-188 TDLLLSIEKSETDSF
+188 TDLLLSIEKTDPDEF

-249 FRGIAALDLA
+249 FKGIAALDLA
-259 VDSISRQAQSLNSNI
+259 VDSISRQAKSLNSNI

-300 GSRADKLLGNGW
+300 GSSASKVLGNQW

-321 RQELDDAFRISVPI
+321 RQELDESFRISVPI
-335 AVPGMSRNWAIIVTL
+335 MVPGMSRNWAIIVTL

-357 GADQLEAQLSDMNRA
+357 GADQLESQLSDMNQA

-381 VVVLVLALATM
+381 VIVLVLALATM

-422 RLNTQSSDELG
+422 RLTTRSVDELG

-439 NRFIDKLQVLLGD
+439 NRFIDKLQGLLGD
-452 VLKTASEVNRHAGD
+452 VLKTASEVNRYAGD
-466 TDRIAGQTDTN
+466 TDRIAGQTDNN

-523 KVRFQQV
+523 KERFQQV

-546 VVEGLAHDSEQIT
+546 VVEGLAHDSAQIT

-621 RHSSTNAVNAI
+621 RLSSTNAVNAI
-632 NQSQQLTHQ
+632 TQSQQLTHQ

>member
-1 MHSAGELP
+1 
-9 PPADIQTTLN
+9 
-19 APRNKNK
+19 
-26 EETMQFRS
+26 MQFRS
-34 IQTRIL
+34 IQNRIL
-40 VMAGI
+40 VLAGV

-60 SGQQTQKLTI
+60 SSKQTQQLTI

-111 SVFAQQQQ
+111 SVFALQQE

-136 LALEPQLYGAF
+136 LGLEPQLYGAF
-147 AGFEPN
+147 AGFEPG
-153 GFDSQDASFAG
+153 GFDGQDSAFAG
-164 QTALGSDSKGRFV
+164 QSALGSDDKGRFV
-177 PYFYRDKDKVG
+177 PYFYRDKEKIG
-188 TDLLLSIEKSETDSF
+188 SDLLLSIEKSDADEF

-244 MVDGQ
+244 LVGGQ
-249 FRGIAALDLA
+249 FKGVAALDLA

-300 GSRADKLLGNGW
+300 GSRADKLLGDGW
-312 QQYLKPEVQ
+312 QQYLKPELQ
-321 RQELDDAFRISVPI
+321 RQELDEAFRISVPI
-335 AVPGMSRNWAIIVTL
+335 TVPGMARNWAIIVTL
-350 PYKVVLA
+350 PYQVVLA
-357 GADQLEAQLSDMNRA
+357 GADELESQLTEMNRA
-372 AMTQQLVGA
+372 AMTQQLIGA
-381 VVVLVLALATM
+381 LIVLVLALATM
-392 LVIARSI
+392 LAIARSI

-422 RLNTQSSDELG
+422 RLNTRAQDELG
-433 DLAKGI
+433 ALARGI

-452 VLKTASEVNRHAGD
+452 VQKTASEVHRHAGD
-466 TDRIAGQTDTN
+466 TDRIAGQTDSN
-477 LQHHQAEM
+477 LQHHQAQM

-621 RHSSTNAVNAI
+621 RHSSANAVNAI
-632 NQSQQLTHQ
+632 QQSQQLTHQ

-647 LAEEA
+647 LAEAA
-652 LGSIYQAIS
+652 LDSIFQAIA

-699 QDATETAKASQAL
+699 QDATNTAKASQAL
-712 RQAADKL
+712 RQAAERL

>member
-1 MHSAGELP
+1 
-9 PPADIQTTLN
+9 
-19 APRNKNK
+19 
-26 EETMQFRS
+26 MQFRS
-34 IQTRIL
+34 IQNRIL
-40 VMAGI
+40 VMTGI

-60 SGQQTQKLTI
+60 SGQQTQQLTI

-92 AATITQLL
+92 AATINQLL

-111 SVFAQQQQ
+111 SALALQQQ

-136 LALEPQLYGAF
+136 LNLEPQLYGAF

-153 GFDSQDASFAG
+153 GFDDQDAAFAG
-164 QTALGSDSKGRFV
+164 QTALGSDSQGRFV
-177 PYFYRDKDKVG
+177 PYFYRDKEQIG
-188 TDLLLSIEKSETDSF
+188 TDLLLSIEKSDADEF

-244 MVDGQ
+244 MVAGQ
-249 FRGIAALDLA
+249 FKGVAALDLA

-274 YDGKG
+274 YDGQG

-291 GTSGDASLL
+291 GTSGDTSLL
-300 GSRADKLLGNGW
+300 GSRADKLLGNQW

-321 RQELDDAFRISVPI
+321 RQELDESFRISVPI
-335 AVPGMSRNWAIIVTL
+335 MVPGMSRNWAIIVTL

-357 GADQLEAQLSDMNRA
+357 GADQLESQLGDMNRA

-381 VVVLVLALATM
+381 LIVLVLALATM

-404 QMVSLVD
+404 QMVSLVN

-422 RLNTQSSDELG
+422 RLATRSVDELG

-439 NRFIDKLQVLLGD
+439 NRFIDKLQGLLGD

-466 TDRIAGQTDTN
+466 TDRIARQTDTN

-509 ADSAKQAQGAADQG
+509 ADSAKQAQSAADQG
-523 KVRFQQV
+523 KERFQQV

-541 GKGAE
+541 GKGAD
-546 VVEGLAHDSEQIT
+546 VVEGLANDSAQIT

-621 RHSSTNAVNAI
+621 RQSSTNAVNAI
-632 NQSQQLTHQ
+632 TQSQQLTHQ
-641 AVGEAD
+641 AVSEAD

-652 LGSIYQAIS
+652 LGSIYKAIS

>member
-1 MHSAGELP
+1 
-9 PPADIQTTLN
+9 
-19 APRNKNK
+19 
-26 EETMQFRS
+26 MQFRS
-34 IQTRIL
+34 IQNRIL
-40 VMAGI
+40 VMTGI

-60 SGQQTQKLTI
+60 SGQQTQQLTI

-92 AATITQLL
+92 AATINQLL

-111 SVFAQQQQ
+111 SALALQQQ

-136 LALEPQLYGAF
+136 LNLEPQLYGAF

-153 GFDSQDASFAG
+153 GFDDQDAAFAG
-164 QTALGSDSKGRFV
+164 QTALGSDSQGRFV
-177 PYFYRDKDKVG
+177 PYFYRDKEQIG
-188 TDLLLSIEKSETDSF
+188 TDLLLSIEKSDADEF

-244 MVDGQ
+244 MVAGQ
-249 FRGIAALDLA
+249 FKGVAALDLA

-274 YDGKG
+274 YDGQG
-279 ETLIVSAAGVIT
+279 ETLIISAAGVIT
-291 GTSGDASLL
+291 GTSGDTSLL
-300 GSRADKLLGNGW
+300 GSRADKLLGNQW

-321 RQELDDAFRISVPI
+321 RQELDESFRISVPI
-335 AVPGMSRNWAIIVTL
+335 MVPGMSRNWAIIVTL

-357 GADQLEAQLSDMNRA
+357 GADQLESQLGDMNRA

-381 VVVLVLALATM
+381 LIVLVLALATM

-404 QMVSLVD
+404 QMVSLVN

-422 RLNTQSSDELG
+422 RLTTRSVDELG
-433 DLAKGI
+433 ELAKGI
-439 NRFIDKLQVLLGD
+439 NRFIDKLQGLLGD

-466 TDRIAGQTDTN
+466 TDRIARQTDTN

-509 ADSAKQAQGAADQG
+509 ADSAKQAQSAADQG
-523 KVRFQQV
+523 KERFQQV

-546 VVEGLAHDSEQIT
+546 VVEGLANDSAQIT

-632 NQSQQLTHQ
+632 TQSQQLTHQ
-641 AVGEAD
+641 AVSEAD

-652 LGSIYQAIS
+652 LGSIYKAIS

>member
-1 MHSAGELP
+1 
-9 PPADIQTTLN
+9 
-19 APRNKNK
+19 
-26 EETMQFRS
+26 MQFRS

-164 QTALGSDSKGRFV
+164 QSALGSDDKGRFV
-177 PYFYRDKDKVG
+177 PYFYRDKDQIG
-188 TDLLLSIEKSETDSF
+188 TDLLLSIEKIDPDEF

-249 FRGIAALDLA
+249 FKGIAALDLA
-259 VDSISRQAQSLNSNI
+259 VDSISRQAKSLNSNI

-300 GSRADKLLGNGW
+300 GSSASKVLGNQW

-321 RQELDDAFRISVPI
+321 RQELDESFRISVPI
-335 AVPGMSRNWAIIVTL
+335 MVPGMSRNWAIIVTL

-357 GADQLEAQLSDMNRA
+357 GADQLESQLSDMNQA

-381 VVVLVLALATM
+381 VIVLVLALATM

-422 RLNTQSSDELG
+422 RLATRSVDELG

-439 NRFIDKLQVLLGD
+439 NRFIDKLQGLLGD
-452 VLKTASEVNRHAGD
+452 VLKTASEVNRYAGD
-466 TDRIAGQTDTN
+466 TDRIAGQTDNN

-523 KVRFQQV
+523 KERFQQV

-546 VVEGLAHDSEQIT
+546 VVEGLAHDSAQIT

-621 RHSSTNAVNAI
+621 RLSSTNAVNAI
-632 NQSQQLTHQ
+632 TQSQQLTHQ

>member
-1 MHSAGELP
+1 
-9 PPADIQTTLN
+9 
-19 APRNKNK
+19 
-26 EETMQFRS
+26 MQFRS
-34 IQTRIL
+34 IQNRIL
-40 VMAGI
+40 VMTGI

-60 SGQQTQKLTI
+60 SGQQTQQLTI

-92 AATITQLL
+92 AATINQLL

-111 SVFAQQQQ
+111 SALALQQQ

-136 LALEPQLYGAF
+136 LNLEPQLYGAF

-153 GFDSQDASFAG
+153 GFDDQDAAFAG
-164 QTALGSDSKGRFV
+164 QTALGSDSQGRFV
-177 PYFYRDKDKVG
+177 PYFYRDKEQIG
-188 TDLLLSIEKSETDSF
+188 TDLLLSIEKIDADEF

-244 MVDGQ
+244 MVAGQ
-249 FRGIAALDLA
+249 FKGVVALDLA
-259 VDSISRQAQSLNSNI
+259 VDSLSRQAQSLNSNI
-274 YDGKG
+274 YDGQG
-279 ETLIVSAAGVIT
+279 ETLIISAAGVIT
-291 GTSGDASLL
+291 GTSGDTSLL
-300 GSRADKLLGNGW
+300 GSRADKLLGNQW

-321 RQELDDAFRISVPI
+321 RQELDESFRISVPI
-335 AVPGMSRNWAIIVTL
+335 MVPGMSRNWAIIVTL

-357 GADQLEAQLSDMNRA
+357 GADQLESQLGDMNRA

-381 VVVLVLALATM
+381 LIVLVLALATM

-404 QMVSLVD
+404 QMVSLVN

-422 RLNTQSSDELG
+422 RLATRSVDELG

-439 NRFIDKLQVLLGD
+439 NRFIDKLQGLLGD

-466 TDRIAGQTDTN
+466 TDRIARQTDTN

-509 ADSAKQAQGAADQG
+509 ADSAKQAQSAADQG
-523 KVRFQQV
+523 KERFQQV

-546 VVEGLAHDSEQIT
+546 VVEGLANDSAQIT

-632 NQSQQLTHQ
+632 TQSQQLTHQ
-641 AVGEAD
+641 AVSEAD

-652 LGSIYQAIS
+652 LGSIYKAIS

>member
-1 MHSAGELP
+1 
-9 PPADIQTTLN
+9 
-19 APRNKNK
+19 
-26 EETMQFRS
+26 MQFRS
-34 IQTRIL
+34 IQNRIL

-45 AMTTALV
+45 AMTAALV

-60 SGQQTQKLTI
+60 SGKQTQQLTI
-70 SSSRAAL
+70 SSSREAL

-111 SVFAQQQQ
+111 SALALQQQ

-164 QTALGSDSKGRFV
+164 QSALGSDDKGRFV
-177 PYFYRDKDKVG
+177 PYFYRDKDQIG
-188 TDLLLSIEKSETDSF
+188 TDLLLSIEKTDPDEF

-209 YYACPKREGRSC
+209 YYACPKRGGRSC

-249 FRGIAALDLA
+249 FKGIAALDLA
-259 VDSISRQAQSLNSNI
+259 VDSISRQAKSLNSNI

-291 GTSGDASLL
+291 GTSGDASQL
-300 GSRADKLLGNGW
+300 GTSASKVLGNQW

-321 RQELDDAFRISVPI
+321 RQELDESFRISVPI
-335 AVPGMSRNWAIIVTL
+335 MVPGMSRNWAIIVTL

-357 GADQLEAQLSDMNRA
+357 GADQLESQLSDMNQA

-381 VVVLVLALATM
+381 VIVLVLALATM

-422 RLNTQSSDELG
+422 RLTTRSVDELG

-439 NRFIDKLQVLLGD
+439 NRFIDKLQGLLGD
-452 VLKTASEVNRHAGD
+452 VLKTASEVNRYAGD
-466 TDRIAGQTDTN
+466 TDRIAGQTDNN

-523 KVRFQQV
+523 KERFQQV

-546 VVEGLAHDSEQIT
+546 VVEGLAHDSAQIT

-621 RHSSTNAVNAI
+621 RLSSTNAVNAI
-632 NQSQQLTHQ
+632 TQSQQLTHQ

>member
-1 MHSAGELP
+1 
-9 PPADIQTTLN
+9 
-19 APRNKNK
+19 
-26 EETMQFRS
+26 MQFRS
-34 IQTRIL
+34 IQNRIL

-45 AMTTALV
+45 AMTAALV

-111 SVFAQQQQ
+111 SVFARQQE

-153 GFDSQDASFAG
+153 GFDGQDESFAG
-164 QTALGSDSKGRFV
+164 QSALGSDDKGRFV
-177 PYFYRDKDKVG
+177 PYFYRDKESIG
-188 TDLLLSIEKSETDSF
+188 TDLLLSIEKSDPDEF

-209 YYACPKREGRSC
+209 YYACPKREGRPC

-244 MVDGQ
+244 LVDGQ
-249 FRGIAALDLA
+249 FKGIAALDLA

-300 GSRADKLLGNGW
+300 GSRADKVLGNGW
-312 QQYLKPEVQ
+312 QQYLKPDVQ
-321 RQELDDAFRISVPI
+321 RQELTDAFRISVPI
-335 AVPGMSRNWAIIVTL
+335 AVPGMARNWAIIVTL

-357 GADQLEAQLSDMNRA
+357 GADELARQLTDMNRA
-372 AMTQQLVGA
+372 AMTQQLIGA
-381 VVVLVLALATM
+381 LIVLALALGTM

-411 DIADGEGDLTK
+411 DIADGDGDLTK
-422 RLNTQSSDELG
+422 RLESRSRDELG
-433 DLAKGI
+433 ALARGI
-439 NRFIDKLQVLLGD
+439 NRFIDKLQALLGD
-452 VLKTASEVNRHAGD
+452 VQKTASEVHRHAGD
-466 TDRIAGQTDTN
+466 TDRIAGQTDSN

-509 ADSAKQAQGAADQG
+509 ADSAKQAQSAADEG
-523 KVRFQQV
+523 KVRFQRV
-530 IQSMHKVAAEA
+530 IHSMHKVAAEA

-589 GRGFAVVADEVRKL
+589 GRGFAVVADEVRSL
-603 AGNTQQAVQN
+603 AGRTQKSTAEIQTMLTRLQRGTQTVVAAMGNTRQSCQDAAEN
-613 TQELIEKI
+613 TSK
-621 RHSSTNAVNAI
+621 VNA
-632 NQSQQLTHQ
+632 SLDLM
-641 AVGEAD
+641 AGEVV
-647 LAEEA
+647 E
-652 LGSIYQAIS
+652 
-661 TINDMT
+661 INDLISH
-667 YQIASAAEEQSS
+667 IATAAEEQSAVAEEINRNMS
-679 VSETVS
+679 AIAEVITQLKGNGERTVDS
-685 GNLSKTNALANDIA
+685 SNAMQRTYDR
-699 QDATETAKASQAL
+699 L
-712 RQAADKL
+712 REIV
-719 QQLLGQF
+719 GHF
-726 RLS
+726 RLE

>member
-1 MHSAGELP
+1 
-9 PPADIQTTLN
+9 
-19 APRNKNK
+19 
-26 EETMQFRS
+26 MQFRS
-34 IQTRIL
+34 IQNRIL
-40 VMAGI
+40 VMTGI

-60 SGQQTQKLTI
+60 SGQQTQQLTI

-92 AATITQLL
+92 AATINQLL

-111 SVFAQQQQ
+111 SALALQQQ

-136 LALEPQLYGAF
+136 LNLEPQLYGAF

-153 GFDSQDASFAG
+153 GFDDQDAAFAG
-164 QTALGSDSKGRFV
+164 QTALGSDSQGRFV
-177 PYFYRDKDKVG
+177 PYFYRDKEQIG
-188 TDLLLSIEKSETDSF
+188 TDLLLSIEKSDADEF

-244 MVDGQ
+244 MVAGQ
-249 FRGIAALDLA
+249 FKGVVALDLA

-274 YDGKG
+274 YDGQG

-291 GTSGDASLL
+291 GTSGDTSLL
-300 GSRADKLLGNGW
+300 GSRADKLLGNQW

-321 RQELDDAFRISVPI
+321 RQELDESFRISVPI
-335 AVPGMSRNWAIIVTL
+335 MVPGMSGNWAIIVTL

-357 GADQLEAQLSDMNRA
+357 GADQLESQLGDMNRA

-381 VVVLVLALATM
+381 LIVLVLALATM

-404 QMVSLVD
+404 QMVSLVN

-422 RLNTQSSDELG
+422 RLATRSVDELG

-439 NRFIDKLQVLLGD
+439 NRFIDKLQGLLGD

-466 TDRIAGQTDTN
+466 TDRIARQTDTN

-509 ADSAKQAQGAADQG
+509 ADSAKQAQSAADQG
-523 KVRFQQV
+523 KERFQQV

-546 VVEGLAHDSEQIT
+546 VVEGLANDSAQIT

-621 RHSSTNAVNAI
+621 RQSSTNAVNAI
-632 NQSQQLTHQ
+632 TQSQQLTHQ
-641 AVGEAD
+641 AVSEAD

-652 LGSIYQAIS
+652 LGSIYKAIS

>member
-1 MHSAGELP
+1 
-9 PPADIQTTLN
+9 
-19 APRNKNK
+19 
-26 EETMQFRS
+26 MQFRS

-300 GSRADKLLGNGW
+300 GSSAEKVLGSQW
-312 QQYLKPEVQ
+312 QQYLKPELQ
-321 RQELDDAFRISVPI
+321 RQELNNSFRISVPI
-335 AVPGMSRNWAIIVTL
+335 MVPGMSRNWAIIVTL
-350 PYKVVLA
+350 PYQVVLA
-357 GADQLEAQLSDMNRA
+357 GADQLESQLSDMNQA

-381 VVVLVLALATM
+381 VIVLVLALATM

-422 RLNTQSSDELG
+422 RLATRSVDELG
-433 DLAKGI
+433 
-439 NRFIDKLQVLLGD
+439 
-452 VLKTASEVNRHAGD
+452 
-466 TDRIAGQTDTN
+466 
-477 LQHHQAEM
+477 
-485 EQMLTAVQEMSYVSQ
+485 
-500 EVATHANNT
+500 
-509 ADSAKQAQGAADQG
+509 
-523 KVRFQQV
+523 
-530 IQSMHKVAAEA
+530 
-541 GKGAE
+541 
-546 VVEGLAHDSEQIT
+546 
-559 SILTV
+559 
-564 IQGIADQTNLLAL
+564 
-577 NAAIEAARAGEQ
+577 
-589 GRGFAVVADEVRKL
+589 
-603 AGNTQQAVQN
+603 
-613 TQELIEKI
+613 
-621 RHSSTNAVNAI
+621 
-632 NQSQQLTHQ
+632 
-641 AVGEAD
+641 
-647 LAEEA
+647 
-652 LGSIYQAIS
+652 
-661 TINDMT
+661 
-667 YQIASAAEEQSS
+667 
-679 VSETVS
+679 
-685 GNLSKTNALANDIA
+685 
-699 QDATETAKASQAL
+699 
-712 RQAADKL
+712 
-719 QQLLGQF
+719 
-726 RLS
+726 